1 MYHLPSQLPRQ
12 EARKYTEGSKR
23 SPKKNKNAILYMGN
37 NGKRSVQRK
46 YGKNETQKVFQEP
59 VLQEDVK

>member
-1 MYHLPSQLPRQ
+1 
-12 EARKYTEGSKR
+12 
-23 SPKKNKNAILYMGN
+23 MGN

-46 YGKNETQKVFQEP
+46 YGKNETESQEP

>member
-1 MYHLPSQLPRQ
+1 
-12 EARKYTEGSKR
+12 
-23 SPKKNKNAILYMGN
+23 MGN

>member
-1 MYHLPSQLPRQ
+1 MFYFWLTYSTTS
-12 EARKYTEGSKR
+12 YSFCT
-23 SPKKNKNAILYMGN
+23 KKNKNAILYMGN

-46 YGKNETQKVFQEP
+46 YGKNETQKVFQKP